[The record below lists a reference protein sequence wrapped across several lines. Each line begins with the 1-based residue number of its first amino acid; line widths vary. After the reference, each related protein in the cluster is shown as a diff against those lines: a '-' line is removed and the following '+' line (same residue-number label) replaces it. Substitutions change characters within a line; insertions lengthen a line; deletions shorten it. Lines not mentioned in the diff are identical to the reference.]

1 MPEGYWCAAQGSLA
15 GVSANS
21 LLPALSVVIP
31 VYNEQDWIDRSVGA
45 LIASAQVANWPV
57 EVVVVDDGSTDGT
70 GGKLAKLQELYGIT
84 VLTQPNSGRFE
95 ARRAGIAKASG
106 RQILLLDSRVIV
118 DPGSL
123 TFLRDQLVDHPER
136 TVWNGHINVASEHNP
151 YAGFMAGLVKI
162 PWRRYCANPRLMSFG
177 IDEFD
182 VFPKGTGFFSAP
194 KDVLEDSSNA
204 FESLFE
210 DVRFASDDTG
220 VLRWIA
226 ERHRIFLAPDFSA
239 TYHGR
244 DSFKKFVGQSY
255 FRGTTF
261 VDSYLASPG
270 PARNGLFAA
279 MAVGVLGLGVA
290 ARRPKTAVALAA
302 AGSTAAGFA
311 VTKFGATKAEAKAV
325 AQLTPVF
332 AAGFGAGA
340 LRGLF
345 MALRARL
352 RK

>member
-1 MPEGYWCAAQGSLA
+1 M
-15 GVSANS
+15 SAHT
-21 LLPALSVVIP
+21 LLPKLSVVIP
-31 VYNEQDWIDRSVGA
+31 VYNEQDWIAESVGA
-45 LIASAQVANWPV
+45 LVASAQAAQWPA
-57 EVVVVDDGSTDGT
+57 EVVVVDDGSTDAT
-70 GGKLAKLQELYGIT
+70 PERLDDLRERYGIT
-84 VLTQPNSGRFE
+84 VLSQPNGGRFE

-106 RQILLLDSRVIV
+106 EHILLLDSRVIV
-118 DPGSL
+118 DIGSL
-123 TFLRDQLVDHPER
+123 TFLRDQLREHPDR
-136 TVWNGHINVASEHNP
+136 LVWNGHINVASEHNP

-177 IDEFD
+177 IEEFD

-194 KDVLEDSSNA
+194 RKVLEEASDA
-204 FESLFE
+204 FVSLFD

-226 ERHRIFLAPDFSA
+226 ERHRIHLAPEFSA

-244 DSFKKFVGQSY
+244 DSFKKFVAQSY

-279 MAVGVLGLGVA
+279 FGLGLLGLGVA
-290 ARRPKTAVALAA
+290 AKRPKTAVALAA
-302 AGSTAAGFA
+302 AGSAAAGAA
-311 VTKFGATKAEAKAV
+311 VTRFGATKAEARAV

-340 LRGLF
+340 IRGLV

-352 RK
+352 RR

>member
-1 MPEGYWCAAQGSLA
+1 MPEGYWPAPQGSLA

-21 LLPALSVVIP
+21 LLPDLSVVIP
-31 VYNEQDWIDRSVGA
+31 VYNEQDWIGRSVGA
-45 LIASAQVANWPV
+45 LIASAQAADWPV
-57 EVVVVDDGSTDGT
+57 EVVVVDDGSTDAT
-70 GGKLAKLQELYGIT
+70 PEQLAKLQALYDIT
-84 VLTQPNSGRFE
+84 VLSQPNSGRFE

-118 DPGSL
+118 DTGSL
-123 TFLRDQLVDHPER
+123 TFLRDQLENHPDR
-136 TVWNGHINVASEHNP
+136 KVWNGHINVASEHNP

-177 IDEFD
+177 IEEFD

-194 KDVLEDSSNA
+194 KDVLEDSSDA
-204 FESLFE
+204 FVSLFE

-226 ERHRIFLAPDFSA
+226 EHDRIFLAPEFSA

-279 MAVGVLGLGVA
+279 MAVGALGLGVA
-290 ARRPKTAVALAA
+290 AKRPKTAVTLAVAGSAA
-302 AGSTAAGFA
+302 AGAA

-325 AQLTPVF
+325 AQLAPVF

-352 RK
+352 RR

>member
-1 MPEGYWCAAQGSLA
+1 
-15 GVSANS
+15 
-21 LLPALSVVIP
+21 
-31 VYNEQDWIDRSVGA
+31 
-45 LIASAQVANWPV
+45 
-57 EVVVVDDGSTDGT
+57 
-70 GGKLAKLQELYGIT
+70 
-84 VLTQPNSGRFE
+84 
-95 ARRAGIAKASG
+95 
-106 RQILLLDSRVIV
+106 
-118 DPGSL
+118 
-123 TFLRDQLVDHPER
+123 
-136 TVWNGHINVASEHNP
+136 
-151 YAGFMAGLVKI
+151 MAGLVKI

-177 IDEFD
+177 IEEFD

-204 FESLFE
+204 FVSLFE

-226 ERHRIFLAPDFSA
+226 ERDRIFLAPEFSA

-279 MAVGVLGLGVA
+279 MAVGVIGLGVA
-290 ARRPKTAVALAA
+290 AKRPKTAVTLAA
-302 AGSTAAGFA
+302 AGSAAAGFA

-332 AAGFGAGA
+332 VAGFGAGA

-345 MALRARL
+345 LALRARL
-352 RK
+352 RRPQQGR

>member
-1 MPEGYWCAAQGSLA
+1 M
-15 GVSANS
+15 SANP
-21 LLPALSVVIP
+21 LLPSLSVVIP
-31 VYNEQDWIDRSVGA
+31 VCNEQDWIDHSVGA
-45 LIASAQVANWPV
+45 LIAAAEAACWPA
-57 EVVVVDDGSTDGT
+57 EIVVVDDGSTDAT
-70 GGKLAKLQELYGIT
+70 PERLADLQRRHGIT

-95 ARRAGIAKASG
+95 ARRAGLAKASG
-106 RQILLLDSRVIV
+106 QQVLLLDSRVIV

-123 TFLRDQLVDHPER
+123 VFLRDQLVDHPER
-136 TVWNGHINVASEHNP
+136 TVWNGHVNVASEHNP

-177 IDEFD
+177 IEEFD

-194 KDVLEDSSNA
+194 REVLEQASAA

-210 DVRFASDDTG
+210 DSRFASDDTG

-226 ERHRIFLAPDFSA
+226 ERHRIFLAPQLSA

-244 DSFKKFVGQSY
+244 DSFRKFAAQAY

-279 MAVGVLGLGVA
+279 FAVGALGLGLA

-302 AGSTAAGFA
+302 AGSAAAGAA
-311 VTKFGATKAEAKAV
+311 VTRFGATKAEARAV
-325 AQLTPVF
+325 ALLAPVF
-332 AAGFGAGA
+332 GAGFGAGA
-340 LRGLF
+340 VRGLAF
-345 MALRARL
+345 ALRAR
-352 RK
+352 RRRSGR

>member
-1 MPEGYWCAAQGSLA
+1 M
-15 GVSANS
+15 SANS

-45 LIASAQVANWPV
+45 LIASAQAANWPV

-70 GGKLAKLQELYGIT
+70 GDKLAKLQKLYGIT
-84 VLTQPNSGRFE
+84 VITQPNSGRFE
-95 ARRAGIAKASG
+95 ARRAGVAKASG

-118 DPGSL
+118 DTRSL
-123 TFLRDQLVDHPER
+123 TFLRDQIMDHPER

-151 YAGFMAGLVKI
+151 YAGFIAGLVKI

-177 IDEFD
+177 IEEFD
-182 VFPKGTGFFSAP
+182 VFPKGTTFFSAP
-194 KDVLEDSSNA
+194 KDVLEDSADA
-204 FESLFE
+204 FVSLFD

-220 VLRWIA
+220 LLRGIA
-226 ERHRIFLAPDFSA
+226 ERHRIFLAPEFSA

-244 DSFKKFVGQSY
+244 DSFKKFVSQSY

-261 VDSYLASPG
+261 VDSYLATPG
-270 PARNGLFAA
+270 PARNGLFVAL
-279 MAVGVLGLGVA
+279 AVGTAGLGVA
-290 ARRPKTAVALAA
+290 AKHPKSAAALVATGSAVA
-302 AGSTAAGFA
+302 GVA
-311 VTKFGATKAEAKAV
+311 VTRFGATTAEAKAV
-325 AQLTPVF
+325 AKLAPVF
-332 AAGFGAGA
+332 ATGFGIGV

-345 MALRARL
+345 FALRARL

>member
-1 MPEGYWCAAQGSLA
+1 M
-15 GVSANS
+15 SANT
-21 LLPALSVVIP
+21 LLEKLSVVIP
-31 VYNEQDWIDRSVGA
+31 VYNEPDWIVESVGA
-45 LIASAQVANWPV
+45 LVASARAARWPV
-57 EVVVVDDGSTDGT
+57 EIVVVDDGSTDET
-70 GGKLAKLQELYGIT
+70 PKRLDDLREQHGIT
-84 VLTQPNSGRFE
+84 VVSQSNAGRFE
-95 ARRAGIAKASG
+95 ARRAGIAKATG
-106 RQILLLDSRVIV
+106 EQILLLDSRVIV
-118 DPGSL
+118 DTGSL
-123 TFLRDQLVDHPER
+123 TFLREQFRAHPDR
-136 TVWNGHINVASEHNP
+136 MVWNGHINLASEHNP

-177 IDEFD
+177 IEEFD
-182 VFPKGTGFFSAP
+182 LFPKGTGFFCAP
-194 KDVLEDSSNA
+194 REVLEAASDA
-204 FESLFE
+204 FVSLFD

-226 ERHRIFLAPDFSA
+226 ERHRIFLAPEFSA

-279 MAVGVLGLGVA
+279 FGLGLLGLGVA
-290 ARRPKTAVALAA
+290 AKRPKTAVALAA
-302 AGSTAAGFA
+302 AGSAAAGVA
-311 VTKFGATKAEAKAV
+311 VTRFGATKAEARAV

-340 LRGLF
+340 VRGLV

-352 RK
+352 RR